1 MYKLTKSRPT
11 FSLLQWVLLHCAPMW
26 YCLSMSFYP
35 VLMIVSF
42 HFSDDL
48 SRCFNYYILYLFYLF
63 QQYLRFLTSWFP
75 VVLCLVTED
84 KWPWNPHCFSWWFLY
99 MLLDDIAITHL
110 PSDSLGGIYVFVMYV
125 YINPTMPGMK
135 KKIEIRVTR
144 VKVEYAVCAYACT
157 VACFLSIFRPL
168 CLLSFACLPAHE
180 NI

>member
-1 MYKLTKSRPT
+1 
-11 FSLLQWVLLHCAPMW
+11 
-26 YCLSMSFYP
+26 
-35 VLMIVSF
+35 MIVSF

-48 SRCFNYYILYLFYLF
+48 SRCFLTIISCIYFI
-63 QQYLRFLTSWFP
+63 RFNNISDSSRLDSLLSFVWLQETSDHETLLVFHDDF
-75 VVLCLVTED
+75 LC
-84 KWPWNPHCFSWWFLY
+84 

-135 KKIEIRVTR
+135 KKTEIRMTR

-157 VACFLSIFRPL
+157 VACFLSIFRHL